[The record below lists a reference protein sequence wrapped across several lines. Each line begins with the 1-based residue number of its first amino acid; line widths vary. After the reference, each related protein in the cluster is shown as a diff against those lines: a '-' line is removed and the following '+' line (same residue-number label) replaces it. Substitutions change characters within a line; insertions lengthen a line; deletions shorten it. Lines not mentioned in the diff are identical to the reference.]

1 MEMKLENFLNEVQT
15 ANREWD
21 ALLTQISPERMTL
34 PGAAGEWS
42 IKDIAAHV
50 SWVENEMVGMLQ
62 ARALVESALR
72 EKTQDERNRGL
83 HFGVV

>member
-1 MEMKLENFLNEVQT
+1 MKLENFLNEVQT

-21 ALLTQISPERMTL
+21 ALLTQISPERIIL

-42 IKDIAAHV
+42 IKDIAVHV
-50 SWVENEMVGMLQ
+50 SWGENEMVGMLR
-62 ARALVESALR
+62 ARDLVESALR

>member
-1 MEMKLENFLNEVQT
+1 MKLENFLNEVQT
-15 ANREWD
+15 ATREWD

-34 PGAAGEWS
+34 PGASGEWS
-42 IKDIAAHV
+42 IKDIAVHV
-50 SWVENEMVGMLQ
+50 SWGENEMVGMLR
-62 ARALVESALR
+62 ARDLVESALR

>member
-1 MEMKLENFLNEVQT
+1 MKLENFLNEVQT
-15 ANREWD
+15 ATREWD

-42 IKDIAAHV
+42 IKDIAVHV

-62 ARALVESALR
+62 ARDLVESALR

>member
-1 MEMKLENFLNEVQT
+1 MKLENFLNEVQT

-34 PGAAGEWS
+34 PGAAVEWS
-42 IKDIAAHV
+42 IKDIAVHV
-50 SWVENEMVGMLQ
+50 SWGENEMVGMLR
-62 ARALVESALR
+62 ARDLVESALR